1 MGVAVAEEEL
11 PITYLPLV
19 DLEIITLPE
28 MELSRVNP
36 DRVEGNVYFTAWLRV
51 VVKMPIMLEGV
62 DIVVGDRE
70 NLQPLPIVGI
80 GKCMSSP
87 KDFKII
93 SIKIHLLLTLCLALY
108 NIKGNILHREVL
120 LTEVIIS
127 YFS

>member
-1 MGVAVAEEEL
+1 MAEEEL

-36 DRVEGNVYFTAWLRV
+36 DRVEGNVYFTAWLKE
-51 VVKMPIMLEGV
+51 VKMGIVQEGV

-80 GKCMSSP
+80 GK
-87 KDFKII
+87 
-93 SIKIHLLLTLCLALY
+93 
-108 NIKGNILHREVL
+108 
-120 LTEVIIS
+120 
-127 YFS
+127 

>member
-1 MGVAVAEEEL
+1 MAEEEL

-51 VVKMPIMLEGV
+51 VVKMPIMLEEV

>member
-28 MELSRVNP
+28 MELSRVNL

-51 VVKMPIMLEGV
+51 VVKMPIMLEGG

>member
-1 MGVAVAEEEL
+1 MASAEL
-11 PITYLPLV
+11 PIIYLPLV
-19 DLEIITLPE
+19 GLEIITLPE

-120 LTEVIIS
+120 LMEVIIS

>member
-1 MGVAVAEEEL
+1 VGVAVAEEEL

-62 DIVVGDRE
+62 DMVVGDRE
-70 NLQPLPIVGI
+70 NLQPLLIVGI
-80 GKCMSSP
+80 GK
-87 KDFKII
+87 
-93 SIKIHLLLTLCLALY
+93 
-108 NIKGNILHREVL
+108 
-120 LTEVIIS
+120 
-127 YFS
+127 

>member
-1 MGVAVAEEEL
+1 MAEEEL

>member
-1 MGVAVAEEEL
+1 MAEEEL

-19 DLEIITLPE
+19 DLEIITLLE

-36 DRVEGNVYFTAWLRV
+36 DRVEGNVCFTAWLRV

>member
-36 DRVEGNVYFTAWLRV
+36 DQVEGNVYFTAWLRV

>member
-28 MELSRVNP
+28 MELSRVNL

>member
-1 MGVAVAEEEL
+1 MGVASAEL
-11 PITYLPLV
+11 PIIYLPLV
-19 DLEIITLPE
+19 GLEIITLPE

-51 VVKMPIMLEGV
+51 VVKMPTMLEGV

>member
-1 MGVAVAEEEL
+1 MAEEEL

-19 DLEIITLPE
+19 DLEIIILPE

>member
-19 DLEIITLPE
+19 DLEIITLPG

>member
-1 MGVAVAEEEL
+1 VAEEEL

-19 DLEIITLPE
+19 DLEIITLLE
-28 MELSRVNP
+28 MELSRVNL

-80 GKCMSSP
+80 
-87 KDFKII
+87 
-93 SIKIHLLLTLCLALY
+93 ALY

-120 LTEVIIS
+120 LTEV
-127 YFS
+127 

>member
-1 MGVAVAEEEL
+1 MEVVVAEEEL

-19 DLEIITLPE
+19 DLEIITLLE

-120 LTEVIIS
+120 LMEVIV
-127 YFS
+127 